1 MPASA
6 KTVDK
11 IYSGKGLDHIDY
23 PIGGL
28 GSGMFCISGTGAIT
42 NLSFHHYSQ
51 LFHEPCAFAAVHVKG
66 IKNGAKV
73 LETSVPDYKIFG
85 RKDGGM
91 GVGGTT
97 WGLPRFEKG
106 TFSTRFPFA
115 EINLSDKDMPLD
127 VNLIAWNPFIPNDED
142 NSGLPVG
149 GLEYTFT
156 NTSKSQVEAIFSF
169 NTRNFMCRT
178 NDEVS
183 PITKMDKGFVLNQ
196 IAPKNAPEMEGHCAI
211 FTDEENTKVNY
222 NWFRGG
228 WFDPLTI
235 AWNHVANGEMP
246 ESEPKLGGT
255 GASIYVPF
263 ILKPGESKTIH
274 LYMTWYVPHSF
285 HNIGPDAVSVSDF
298 GDRFNADLY
307 KDTPA
312 KYEPW
317 YSRRF
322 SGIEEVSNY
331 WKNNYSTL
339 KLETKKF
346 TDTFYD
352 TTLPEEVIESV
363 ANNLTILKSPT
374 VMRQHDGRFWVWEGS
389 GDDWGSCH
397 GSCTHVWNYAQAVP
411 HLFPRME
418 RTLRE
423 TEFKVDQ
430 NTEGHQAFRA
440 NIPIRPVKHDF
451 HSAADGQLGG
461 IMKVYRDWRISG
473 DNEWIKDLYPLIV
486 KSMDY
491 CIRTWDPNEVGAVIE
506 PHHNTYDIEFWGP
519 DGMCTSFYAGALNS
533 IIEIGHYLN
542 EDVTKYE
549 HLLKKAQDYMETNLW
564 NGEYFFQ
571 NIQWEG
577 LKTPDPT
584 KAQSF
589 QSSYSEEARKI
600 LEKEGPK
607 YQYGNGCLSDGII
620 GCWMSLVCGL
630 DEPIDQSKVTG
641 HLESVYKYNLK
652 HCLADHAKPQRPGY
666 AVGND
671 GGLILCSWPKGG
683 KLSLPFV
690 YSDEVWT
697 GIEYQVAS
705 HLIFEG
711 KVKEGLDIVR
721 TVLNRYD
728 GIKRN
733 PFNQYECGSW
743 YARALSSYS
752 LIQALTGVRY
762 DAVTK
767 TLHIE
772 SKVGK
777 NFRSFLS
784 TASGYATV
792 GLKNG
797 KPFIEVKNG
806 EIEVKEIIV
815 K

>member
-1 MPASA
+1 
-6 KTVDK
+6 
-11 IYSGKGLDHIDY
+11 
-23 PIGGL
+23 
-28 GSGMFCISGTGAIT
+28 
-42 NLSFHHYSQ
+42 
-51 LFHEPCAFAAVHVKG
+51 
-66 IKNGAKV
+66 
-73 LETSVPDYKIFG
+73 
-85 RKDGGM
+85 
-91 GVGGTT
+91 
-97 WGLPRFEKG
+97 
-106 TFSTRFPFA
+106 
-115 EINLSDKDMPLD
+115 
-127 VNLIAWNPFIPNDED
+127 
-142 NSGLPVG
+142 
-149 GLEYTFT
+149 
-156 NTSKSQVEAIFSF
+156 
-169 NTRNFMCRT
+169 MCRT

-246 ESEPKLGGT
+246 EGEPKLGGT

-298 GDRFNADLY
+298 GDRYNADLY

-533 IIEIGHYLN
+533 IIEIGHFLS
-542 EDVTKYE
+542 EDVSKYE
-549 HLLKKAQDYMETNLW
+549 RLLKKSQEYMETKLW
-564 NGEYFFQ
+564 NGEYFYQ
-571 NIQWEG
+571 DIKWEG

-589 QSSYSEEARKI
+589 HSSYSEEAREI
-600 LEKEGPK
+600 LKKEGPK

-652 HCLADHAKPQRPGY
+652 HCLADHANPQRPGY

-743 YARALSSYS
+743 YARALASYS

>member
-6 KTVDK
+6 KPVDK
-11 IYSGKGLDHIDY
+11 IYSGKELDHIDY

-42 NLSFHHYSQ
+42 NLSFHHYPQ

-66 IKNGAKV
+66 IENGAKV

-196 IAPKNAPEMEGHCAI
+196 IAPKKAPEMEGHCAI
-211 FTDEENTKVNY
+211 FTDEESTKVNY

-246 ESEPKLGGT
+246 EGEPKLGGT

-298 GDRFNADLY
+298 GDRYNADLY

-491 CIRTWDPNEVGAVIE
+491 CIRT
-506 PHHNTYDIEFWGP
+506 
-519 DGMCTSFYAGALNS
+519 
-533 IIEIGHYLN
+533 
-542 EDVTKYE
+542 
-549 HLLKKAQDYMETNLW
+549 
-564 NGEYFFQ
+564 
-571 NIQWEG
+571 
-577 LKTPDPT
+577 
-584 KAQSF
+584 
-589 QSSYSEEARKI
+589 
-600 LEKEGPK
+600 
-607 YQYGNGCLSDGII
+607 
-620 GCWMSLVCGL
+620 
-630 DEPIDQSKVTG
+630 
-641 HLESVYKYNLK
+641 
-652 HCLADHAKPQRPGY
+652 
-666 AVGND
+666 
-671 GGLILCSWPKGG
+671 
-683 KLSLPFV
+683 
-690 YSDEVWT
+690 
-697 GIEYQVAS
+697 
-705 HLIFEG
+705 
-711 KVKEGLDIVR
+711 
-721 TVLNRYD
+721 
-728 GIKRN
+728 
-733 PFNQYECGSW
+733 
-743 YARALSSYS
+743 
-752 LIQALTGVRY
+752 
-762 DAVTK
+762 
-767 TLHIE
+767 
-772 SKVGK
+772 
-777 NFRSFLS
+777 
-784 TASGYATV
+784 
-792 GLKNG
+792 
-797 KPFIEVKNG
+797 
-806 EIEVKEIIV
+806 
-815 K
+815 

>member
-1 MPASA
+1 
-6 KTVDK
+6 
-11 IYSGKGLDHIDY
+11 
-23 PIGGL
+23 
-28 GSGMFCISGTGAIT
+28 
-42 NLSFHHYSQ
+42 
-51 LFHEPCAFAAVHVKG
+51 
-66 IKNGAKV
+66 
-73 LETSVPDYKIFG
+73 
-85 RKDGGM
+85 M

-246 ESEPKLGGT
+246 EGEPKLGGT

-285 HNIGPDAVSVSDF
+285 HNIGPDAVSASDF
-298 GDRFNADLY
+298 GDRYNADLY

-322 SGIEEVSNY
+322 SGIEDVSNY

-571 NIQWEG
+571 DIQWKG

-589 QSSYSEEARKI
+589 HSSYSEEARKI

-652 HCLADHAKPQRPGY
+652 HCLADHANPQRPGY

-671 GGLILCSWPKGG
+671 GGLILCSWPRGG

-721 TVLNRYD
+721 TVLDRYD

-743 YARALSSYS
+743 YARALASYS

-806 EIEVKEIIV
+806 EIEVKEIVV